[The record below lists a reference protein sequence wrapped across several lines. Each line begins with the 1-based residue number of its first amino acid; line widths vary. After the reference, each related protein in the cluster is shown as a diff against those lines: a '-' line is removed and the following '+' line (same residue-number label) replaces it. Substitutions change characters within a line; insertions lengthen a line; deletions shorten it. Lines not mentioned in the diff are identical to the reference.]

1 MPTWLETD
9 EVRQRQPPRP
19 IKGWSPRPR
28 GKVKLAP
35 GWGTSETGA
44 GQSGPVQ
51 PNLPRFT
58 TPTSMA
64 TPNTPPPAPSAFQT
78 PSFAPVPAPESQAS
92 NVTQQPAGFHPFQ
105 PVRPQ
110 QVPGTEG
117 TSSAWRPFTPA
128 TPSVGSMLTN
138 TVSPGTTQ
146 GGTPSTSRTAARPF
160 QQPVGV
166 LPGRLPAPAS
176 TPARVPPQGGRVST
190 GASPA
195 QAASGDF
202 YVDPNNKDD
211 VTNYIRYAAAVRGI
225 DPDTAVTVA
234 THEGLGT
241 YVGDY
246 GSSFGPFQLHYGGI
260 ASGGNAGKGMGD
272 SFTAATGLDARDP
285 NTTTAQIDYALD
297 NVKRVGWNPNG
308 GGFHGATAAGIGNWQ
323 GVGSFTGDPNTLK
336 AKLTTPAPGQ
346 SQATRQVTT
355 SSGQAVDQSQAVV
368 NTTTPDGKRTQ
379 GGTIVPVENQ
389 RQFETEAG
397 LSTADAY
404 SACGPV
410 AAAAFA
416 ATYGRNPTPQE
427 AISLAKQTGWDPS
440 RPNLPMWNASVGMY
454 GPSSE
459 QALLKRMGV
468 DTDLQHG
475 IDWDRVQSNVASG
488 NPVII
493 SMSGHNEGHYIF
505 IDGYDSNT
513 GKYHG
518 GNSTGSALL
527 GGSDWITPDRL
538 VQMGWRPTDAL
549 FIASPVGNNTA
560 GGDTGGGNEGMGAG
574 QGLGDLFAPEGRALQ
589 ADLPTLGGLAGSV
602 AQGLGAVGQALNP
615 ATPLKAVPGIAQ
627 AVQQNAPQIASQIPN
642 AVNQAVQGAQGAA
655 SAVASKAQ
663 DLATA
668 VPQAVQAVKEHPL
681 ESTVGK
687 LPTEI
692 PDVVTPIKKEAQAI
706 QQHPVEETFGRLP
719 SMPTPQWNPQG
730 PVEQISEG
738 NYHGMAPPVKQGDI
752 GSLARA
758 TLLDPIAGELPGVGI
773 IRDLAGIKDPFT
785 GWRNELSKGARDFY
799 LGKDIGDVPVL
810 GGVSQGIFDPSWP
823 MMAFGPEGGPMNTVF
838 DTAWGMD
845 PVMALTQRQVMSGL
859 GKGFGLLKA
868 TQLGQVIGARL
879 PAPGSM
885 LATAAM
891 RSLQALRLP
900 GNIAASAAFQAA
912 TRGAT
917 RGINPDVLNLV
928 GYHLSDG
935 LPWFRTGR
943 ILEDLANAT
952 GSSAARAHALQYQIQ
967 RDAMGRLNGDELR
980 KVMLAFAPSNAVD
993 SVLSTHGL
1001 DALTTPYLQ
1010 AHTAVNSFAAKFL
1023 PEVARNSV
1031 NLPLGAVAGHA
1042 LAAAWP
1048 DDPNDPQRDQKILT
1062 GSLVGMLVMGGNP
1075 YLSSYMSKDIMP
1087 AIMRGWRS
1095 ANNPMANL
1103 KNDVAP
1109 IFHAWTG
1116 ARDGI
1121 HFDQERLFTMI
1132 KDSWG
1137 GDKHAEQVAKNI
1149 EHFADLPADLQ
1160 SQMGRDAL
1168 KMVTDANDEVIRRGA
1183 TRGADA
1189 TVKDPTLDPSHPAS
1203 YRAKVYLRHAMKDDW
1218 VQAKKAASVGMTPEQ
1233 LWSQQ
1238 HGAPDVH
1245 GLSSRFNTI
1254 SHMTRPREW
1263 ANFEEGE
1270 AMKTEYEYSGLD
1282 RRTADQYA
1290 NQKHAI
1296 NNLDLS
1302 AKLDGVIQDF
1312 DKIPPGRNATDYSV
1326 LRVPQSGRRFIPQGY
1341 VPARSLG
1348 IGGILNHDDVYID
1361 QSLAT
1366 VLNRAFKEPGIES
1379 IPAVG
1384 PFLKKALE
1392 LNSFGKEAVLGGSAF
1407 HMLNEV
1413 NQFLA
1418 ANGMQ
1423 NGLVPLAK
1431 IMMLS
1436 NVPRGFKTFVAANE
1450 PEIRQFV
1457 GQHGTFNMV
1466 PQMRQ
1471 WSWMRALATGGATAG
1486 AYLTGY
1492 QAAKGV
1498 GKSDDEAHAVGAVS
1512 ASLAL
1517 GMNFP
1522 IGMLKAGG
1530 QREWTSIVTHFTDG
1544 LFHKTI
1550 PMMKLVTWQM
1560 HGRTPEA
1567 AQFVNDVFGGQNV
1580 QAMLRSRVLSDM
1592 MRLGV
1597 LAPDWTGGFVRQV
1610 GHALFDPGSVG
1621 SMNRAFWTSA
1631 AMNAFMEVE
1640 GLNMAL
1646 AHHGSW
1652 ENEPGHEG
1660 TVDLTPWFDDHG
1672 WNHKNPSTG
1681 ENEKVYWDVVPA
1693 WRGLLDP
1700 FRESAR
1706 WGLAAVAQTDQGR
1719 NTLLNSPAIVGG
1731 MQPGQPMPPS
1741 ARSVTDAWG
1750 KYAAGRV
1757 GLLPG
1762 GVGDLFATTDY
1773 SGRPLNQ
1780 QDDPWYGRA
1789 MNAIQRQAVRLTPAG
1804 VGTAVTAAERG
1815 SPVGIAAMTGAT
1827 GFRLQ
1832 TTTPYSEAQQK
1843 RSAVIEEFT
1852 GKTEAQYQAAYTQ
1865 YIAQKNS
1872 AYDRVDQIHA
1882 GLDPNGKPDPNL
1894 ATPAQRL
1901 SEASKVHRPTLP
1913 EFEKSLMDPDMQ
1925 KAHPDLLA
1933 QYQADLSQLDSI
1945 KGQSS
1950 GLDPADWDASAAN
1963 MNPDALFNEIWNR
1976 QPTDLAN
1983 AKDDAAKARLRRQ
1996 WLTDASLQ
2004 HNIDHGDLED
2014 FVKAKLL
2021 GVDMA
2026 SNKLPGMTSNDLD
2039 LIVNAWQQAGEKSP
2053 NDAVTARQLQQQ
2065 VVGQYAKAFSV
2076 DPKVLQERVHLR
2088 SIAPAEQTPATQQ
2101 YNSAVATL
2109 EAAHDINSAP
2119 QYLQAD
2125 GTPDGGPDKWDA
2137 YNQAL
2142 SAVDRWDKRSGQY
2155 VDKHLQ
2161 ILADEKMRG
2170 AANAAKVAFNS
2181 PGYWDYERW
2190 FGVGKGMTDDQWG
2203 KFRAGKLDMWAD
2215 HPTPE
2220 EAQSRNNLIG
2230 AYKEFNTPD
2239 PKRRGWTLAM
2249 SVKVPTVT
2257 FYGRTHT
2264 GMNLAAV
2271 VSDLNK
2277 LKSNAWKAAPKSLG
2291 LDSNITDA
2299 GAPPDADLSLLP

>member
-1 MPTWLETD
+1 
-9 EVRQRQPPRP
+9 
-19 IKGWSPRPR
+19 
-28 GKVKLAP
+28 
-35 GWGTSETGA
+35 
-44 GQSGPVQ
+44 
-51 PNLPRFT
+51 
-58 TPTSMA
+58 
-64 TPNTPPPAPSAFQT
+64 
-78 PSFAPVPAPESQAS
+78 
-92 NVTQQPAGFHPFQ
+92 
-105 PVRPQ
+105 
-110 QVPGTEG
+110 
-117 TSSAWRPFTPA
+117 
-128 TPSVGSMLTN
+128 
-138 TVSPGTTQ
+138 VST
-146 GGTPSTSRTAARPF
+146 GGTPDSAP
-160 QQPVGV
+160 
-166 LPGRLPAPAS
+166 LDPADKQA
-176 TPARVPPQGGRVST
+176 VS
-190 GASPA
+190 
-195 QAASGDF
+195 D
-202 YVDPNNKDD
+202 
-211 VTNYIRYAAAVRGI
+211 YIRYAAAQRGI
-225 DPDTAVTVA
+225 DPETAVRVA
-234 THEGLGT
+234 DSEGLGT
-241 YVGDY
+241 YVGDNN
-246 GSSFGPFQLHYGGI
+246 SSFGPFQLHYGGV
-260 ASGGNAGKGMGD
+260 AAGGNAVKGMGD
-272 SFTAATGLDARDP
+272 TFTAQTGLDARDP
-285 NTTTAQIDYALD
+285 STIRQQIDFALD
-297 NVKRVGWNPNG
+297 VAKKQGWNPG
-308 GGFHGATAAGIGNWQ
+308 GTGGWHGATRVGIANWQ
-323 GVGSFTGDPNTLK
+323 GIGTFTGD
-336 AKLTTPAPGQ
+336 ASQFAPKGQ
-346 SQATRQVTT
+346 QVTT
-355 SSGQAVDQSQAVV
+355 ASGATADQGAAVV

-379 GGTIVPVENQ
+379 GGSIVPVENQ

-427 AISLAKQTGWDPS
+427 AMALAKQTGWDSS
-440 RPNLPMWNASVGMY
+440 RPNLPMWSSAVGMY
-454 GPSSE
+454 GPSAE

-475 IDWDRVQSNVASG
+475 IDWGRVQADVSSG

-493 SMSGHNEGHYIF
+493 SMSGHNEGHYLF
-505 IDGYDSNT
+505 IDGYDTNT

-518 GNSTGSALL
+518 GNSSGSALA
-527 GGSDWITPDRL
+527 GGSDWITPERL
-538 VQMGWRPTDAL
+538 MQMGWTPTDAL
-549 FIASPVGNNTA
+549 FIASPVGSGPSTAASA
-560 GGDTGGGNEGMGAG
+560 GGAAGNEALGAGGEEGPTMTKQTASYKAQAETRNCRDCSMFRQPNDCTLVQGHIHPGGTCKHYESKVGAG
-574 QGLGDLFAPEGRALQ
+574 QGLGDLFAPEGRALA
-589 ADLPTLGGLAGSV
+589 ADLPLLGGA
-602 AQGLGAVGQALNP
+602 AQGLSNAVQAINP

-627 AVQQNAPQIASQIPN
+627 TVAQQAPHALQAATQAATQIPN
-642 AVNQAVQGAQGAA
+642 AVNQAVQGATQTAQHAVQGAQH
-655 SAVASKAQ
+655 AVQGAQ
-663 DLATA
+663 
-668 VPQAVQAVKEHPL
+668 QAAQAVKEHPL
-681 ESTVGK
+681 ESTIGK

-706 QQHPVEETFGRLP
+706 QQHPVEETIGRLP

-738 NYHGMAPPVKQGDI
+738 NYHGMAPPVKQGDL

-773 IRDLAGIKDPFT
+773 IRSMAGIQDPFQ
-785 GWRNELSKGARDFY
+785 GWREELSKGARDFY
-799 LGKDIGDVPVL
+799 LGKQIGDVPVL

-845 PVMALTQRQVMSGL
+845 PVMSLTQRQVMSGL

-885 LATAAM
+885 LATAAV
-891 RSLQALRLP
+891 RAIQALQLP
-900 GNIAASAAFQAA
+900 GNVAASAAFQAA
-912 TRGAT
+912 TRGST
-917 RGINPDVLNLV
+917 RGLNPDVLNLV
-928 GYHLSDG
+928 GFHLSDG

-952 GSSAARAHALQYQIQ
+952 GSGAAMAHALQYQIQ
-967 RDAMGRLNGDELR
+967 RDTLGRLNGEELR
-980 KVMLAFAPSNAVD
+980 RAMLAFAPSNTVD
-993 SVLSTHGL
+993 GVLRTHGL

-1010 AHTAVNSFAAKFL
+1010 AHNAVNSFAAKFL

-1031 NLPLGAVAGHA
+1031 NLPLGAVGGHA

-1075 YLSSYMSKDIMP
+1075 YLSGYMSKDVMP
-1087 AIMRGWRS
+1087 AVMRNWRS
-1095 ANNPMANL
+1095 ANNPLANL

-1109 IFHAWTG
+1109 ILNAWTAG
-1116 ARDGI
+1116 RDGI
-1121 HFDQERLFTMI
+1121 KFDQERLFSMI
-1132 KDSWG
+1132 KDAWG
-1137 GDKHAEQVAKNI
+1137 GDSHAERVAKNI
-1149 EHFADLPADLQ
+1149 ERTGDLPADLQ
-1160 SQMGRDAL
+1160 SAIGRDAL
-1168 KMVTDANDEVIRRGA
+1168 KMVTDANDEVLRRGA

-1189 TVKDPTLDPSHPAS
+1189 TIKDPTLNPSHPAS
-1203 YRAKVYLRHAMKDDW
+1203 YKAKVYLRHAMKDEW

-1238 HGAPDVH
+1238 RGAPDVH
-1245 GLSSRFNTI
+1245 GIGSRFNTI

-1270 AMKTEYEYSGLD
+1270 EMKSEYEYSGLD

-1312 DKIPPGRNATDYSV
+1312 DRIPPGRNATEYSV
-1326 LRVPQSGRRFIPQGY
+1326 LRIPQSSRRFVPQGY

-1361 QSLAT
+1361 KSLET

-1379 IPAVG
+1379 VPVVG
-1384 PFLKKALE
+1384 PWLKHALE

-1418 ANGMQ
+1418 ANGMN
-1423 NGLVPLAK
+1423 NGLIPLAK

-1436 NVPRGFKTFVAANE
+1436 HVPRGFKTFVAANE
-1450 PEIRQFV
+1450 PDIRQFV

-1471 WSWMRALATGGATAG
+1471 WSWTRALATGGATLG
-1486 AYLTGY
+1486 SYYTGY
-1492 QAAKGV
+1492 NAAKAV

-1580 QAMLRSRVLSDM
+1580 QAMLRSRVLSDI

-1597 LAPDWTGGFVRQV
+1597 LAPDWTGGFVRQI
-1610 GHALFDPGSVG
+1610 GHAMFDSGSVG

-1631 AMNAFMEVE
+1631 AMNSFMEVE

-1652 ENEPGHEG
+1652 QNEPGHEG
-1660 TVDLTPWFDDHG
+1660 TVDLTPYFDQHG

-1681 ENEKVYWDVVPA
+1681 EDEKVYWDVVPA

-1706 WGLAAVAQTDQGR
+1706 WGLAAVAQTDMGR
-1719 NTLLNSPAIVGG
+1719 NTLLNSPAVVGG

-1741 ARSVTDAWG
+1741 ARSVSDAWG
-1750 KYAAGRV
+1750 KYASGRV
-1757 GLLPG
+1757 GLIPG
-1762 GVGDLFATTDY
+1762 GIGDLFATTDFA
-1773 SGRPLNQ
+1773 GRPLNQ
-1780 QDDPWYGRA
+1780 QDDPWYERT
-1789 MNAIQRQAVRLTPAG
+1789 MNALQRQAMRLTPAG
-1804 VGTAVTAAERG
+1804 IQTGVTAAERG

-1832 TTTPYSEAQQK
+1832 TSTPYAEAQQK
-1843 RSAVIEEFT
+1843 REKVIEEFT

-1865 YIAQKNS
+1865 YIGQKNS
-1872 AYDRVDQIHA
+1872 AYDQIDQIHA
-1882 GLDPNGKPDPNL
+1882 GINPKTGQPDPNL

-1901 SEASKVHRPTLP
+1901 AEASKVHRPTLP

-1933 QYQADLSQLDSI
+1933 QYQADLQQLDSI

-1950 GLDPADWDASAAN
+1950 GLDPADWDPQAAN
-1963 MNPDALFNEIWNR
+1963 VNPDALYNEIWNR
-1976 QPTDLAN
+1976 QPSDLAN

-1996 WLTDASLQ
+1996 WLTDASMT

-2014 FVKAKLL
+2014 FVKARLL

-2026 SNKLPGMTSNDLD
+2026 KNKLPGMTSNDLD
-2039 LIVNAWQQAGEKSP
+2039 LIVNAWQQAGQQSP
-2053 NDAVTARQLQQQ
+2053 DDAVTARQLQQQ

-2101 YNSAVATL
+2101 YNNAVATL

-2119 QYLQAD
+2119 QYLQQD
-2125 GTPDGGPDKWDA
+2125 GTPDGGPDKWAA

-2142 SAVDRWDKRSGQY
+2142 SSVDRWDKRSGQY

-2161 ILADEKMRG
+2161 ILADERMRG

-2190 FGVGKGMTDDQWG
+2190 FGLGKNMTDDQWS
-2203 KFRAGKLDMWAD
+2203 KFRAGTLDMWAD
-2215 HPTPE
+2215 KPTPQ
-2220 EAQSRNNLIG
+2220 EAQNRNNLIG

-2257 FYGRTHT
+2257 FFGRTHT

-2277 LKSNAWKAAPKSLG
+2277 LKSNAWKAAPTSLG

-2299 GAPPDADLSLLP
+2299 GAPPGADLSLLP